1 MNEEMVNVLL
11 QKNKTKCIGLRFF
24 TVYGE
29 WGRPDMFMMKY
40 LNATYNKSKVFYLNN
55 YGNHFRDFTYVNDVC
70 KILRKLIYSKL
81 KYKHLIINIC
91 SNKPLKLT
99 KIIKE
104 IDNFLTYKLPN
115 NLLGKIW
122 KGKYRG
128 QKQKWFIMRF
138 VGNEEDINIKTKNAE
153 FKEWKWI
160 DVNQLI
166 NVVVSF
172 KLDVYKSIVKELNI
186 LLN

>member
-1 MNEEMVNVLL
+1 MPQGGVNVNEDLL
-11 QKNKTKCIGLRFF
+11 CAANRELKEETG
-24 TVYGE
+24 VE
-29 WGRPDMFMMKY
+29 
-40 LNATYNKSKVFYLNN
+40 SV
-55 YGNHFRDFTYVNDVC
+55 
-70 KILRKLIYSKL
+70 KL
-81 KYKHLIINIC
+81 
-91 SNKPLKLT
+91 
-99 KIIKE
+99 IKE
-104 IDNFLTYKLPN
+104 IDNWLAYELPK

-138 VGNEEDINIKTKNAE
+138 VGNEEEINIKTKNAE

-160 DVNQLI
+160 DINQLI

-172 KLDVYKSIVKELNI
+172 KLNVYKSIVKELNI